1 LFDEPSQL
9 NAKLL
14 AGLATA
20 RLDIKSGLPSKLVS
34 VRLGLPSGHKIIFG
48 LSLKPY
54 KVTYNDFF

>member
-20 RLDIKSGLPSKLVS
+20 RLDIKSGLPSKLVR

-54 KVTYNDFF
+54 KGTYNDFF